1 MVEEKGNIIEESTI
15 QDNTNA
21 ASDPLHD
28 QVSRL
33 VDYLQLPLS
42 IKLMCCG
49 MVGRVGP
56 LAFVQENTNAI
67 EVSAAALVYLA
78 TRSPIPTLTLADI
91 CNWNRTGSNK
101 RVRGASGTG
110 SGRLSKL
117 EVGRRAV
124 HLERAMLKSTGRDI
138 QV

>member
-1 MVEEKGNIIEESTI
+1 VEEEEGSVIEEGSV
-15 QDNTNA
+15 QDDRNP
-21 ASDPLHD
+21 ASDPLYA

-33 VDYLQLPLS
+33 VDDLQLPLS

-56 LAFVQENTNAI
+56 LAFVQKNANDLT
-67 EVSAAALVYLA
+67 VSAAALVFLA
-78 TRSPIPTLTLADI
+78 TRSSIPTLTLADI
-91 CNWNRTGSNK
+91 CDCNSTGSSN
-101 RVRGASGTG
+101 RMRGTCSSG

-124 HLERAMLKSTGRDI
+124 HLERAMLK
-138 QV
+138 